1 LSPNNFVSKQ
11 RTKRTII
18 IPAIKLYI
26 SLNLV
31 TNNLIALQ
39 MSSSKK
45 IVVIGAGISGLT
57 TAYLLFKEG
66 YDVIV
71 LEQKDRVGGSIET
84 VNAEGFLF
92 DRGPNS
98 GLETTPLIKRL
109 VEELNLND
117 QFVYANR
124 EGNKRYILK
133 NEQLHALPMSPP
145 SFFKT
150 ELFSTKAKLRLLA
163 EPFIGKSKDGYYQSI
178 AEFVTRRLGKEFLDY
193 AINPFVAGVYAGRP
207 EELSVKSAF
216 PKLYALEEEYG
227 GLIVGTLRSIR
238 KRKKSKEVSKQSAKM
253 FSFKD
258 GMKVLPEAITEA
270 LGNRVSAGAEVISV
284 RTTAEGNYGVT
295 YRDGK
300 QNLTLLADI
309 VLSTV
314 PAYKAADLFGHFD
327 DQITK
332 HLNEIY
338 YPPVLVVYLVYERSA
353 IGQPLDGFG
362 FLIPEK
368 EEKSFLGAIW
378 SSVIFP
384 NRSDETKSAFTLF
397 IGGSRDAGFVDDVE
411 QLVIDRARREFEI
424 IMNIKSEPI
433 TVSKRFWPKAIP
445 QYNLGYVEH
454 ENFFDHFEKDHP
466 GIILGGNYRGGISI
480 GDCIKNG
487 ELVAQKIKSLF

>member
-1 LSPNNFVSKQ
+1 MLSN
-11 RTKRTII
+11 
-18 IPAIKLYI
+18 
-26 SLNLV
+26 
-31 TNNLIALQ
+31 
-39 MSSSKK
+39 KK
-45 IVVIGAGISGLT
+45 IVIIGAGISGLT

-66 YDVIV
+66 YDVVI
-71 LEQKDRVGGSIET
+71 LEQKDKVGGSIET
-84 VNAEGFLF
+84 VSEDGFLF

-98 GLETTPLIKRL
+98 GLETTPLIQKL
-109 VEELNLND
+109 VKDLNLED

-145 SFFKT
+145 SFLKT
-150 ELFSTKAKLRLLA
+150 ELFSGKAKLRLLV

-207 EELSVKSAF
+207 EALSVKSAF

-227 GLIVGTLRSIR
+227 GIILGSIRSIR

-258 GMKVLPEAITEA
+258 GMKVLPEAIASE
-270 LGNRVSAGAEVISV
+270 LGNRISTGVDVISV
-284 RTTAEGNYGVT
+284 RKTGEENYGVT

-309 VLSTV
+309 VLSTI

-327 DQITK
+327 ENLIK

-338 YPPVLVVYLVYERSA
+338 YPPVLVAYLVYERSA
-353 IGQPLDGFG
+353 VGQSLDGFG

-384 NRSDETKSAFTLF
+384 NRADNTKAAFTLF

-424 IMNIKSEPI
+424 IMNINSEPI
-433 TVSKRFWPKAIP
+433 AVSKRFWPKAIP

-454 ENFFDHFEKDHP
+454 ENFFDHFEKDNK

-480 GDCIKNG
+480 GDCIKNA
-487 ELVAQKIKSLF
+487 ELVTNKIKSLI

>member
-1 LSPNNFVSKQ
+1 
-11 RTKRTII
+11 
-18 IPAIKLYI
+18 
-26 SLNLV
+26 
-31 TNNLIALQ
+31 
-39 MSSSKK
+39 
-45 IVVIGAGISGLT
+45 VVIGAGISGLT

-66 YDVIV
+66 YDVVV
-71 LEQKDRVGGSIET
+71 LEQKDKVGGSIET
-84 VNAEGFLF
+84 VLESGFLF

-98 GLETTPLIKRL
+98 GLETTPLIQQL
-109 VEELNLND
+109 VKELNLED

-124 EGNKRYILK
+124 EGNKRYILRN
-133 NEQLHALPMSPP
+133 NELHALPMSPP
-145 SFFKT
+145 AFFKT
-150 ELFSTKAKLRLLA
+150 KLFSGKAKLRLMA

-227 GLIVGTLRSIR
+227 GLILGTLRSIR

-258 GMKVLPEAITEA
+258 GMKILPEAIADE
-270 LGNRVSAGAEVISV
+270 LGNRISTGVEVTSV
-284 RTTAEGNYGVT
+284 RKTADGNYGVT
-295 YRDGK
+295 FRDGK
-300 QNLTLLADI
+300 QSLTLLADV

-314 PAYKAADLFGHFD
+314 PAYKASELFGHFD
-327 DQITK
+327 ETLVK

-338 YPPVLVVYLVYERSA
+338 YPPVLVLYLVYERSS

-384 NRSDETKSAFTLF
+384 NRTDETKAAFTIF
-397 IGGSRDAGFVDDVE
+397 IGGSRDSGFVDDVE
-411 QLVIDRARREFEI
+411 KIVIDRARREFELLMKI
-424 IMNIKSEPI
+424 SAEPVMI
-433 TVSKRFWPKAIP
+433 TKRFWPKAIP

-454 ENFFDHFEKDHP
+454 ENFFDHFEKDNK

-480 GDCIKNG
+480 GDCIKNA
-487 ELVAQKIKSLF
+487 ELVANKVKNLI

>member
-1 LSPNNFVSKQ
+1 MPSN
-11 RTKRTII
+11 
-18 IPAIKLYI
+18 
-26 SLNLV
+26 
-31 TNNLIALQ
+31 
-39 MSSSKK
+39 KK
-45 IVVIGAGISGLT
+45 IVIIGAGISGLT

-66 YDVIV
+66 YDIIV
-71 LEQKDRVGGSIET
+71 LEQKDKVGGSIET
-84 VNAEGFLF
+84 INADGFLF

-98 GLETTPLIKRL
+98 GLETTPLIQQL
-109 VEELNLND
+109 VKELNLEN

-124 EGNKRYILK
+124 EGNKRYILR
-133 NEQLHALPMSPP
+133 NGQLHTLPMSPP
-145 SFFKT
+145 TFLKT
-150 ELFSTKAKLRLLA
+150 KLFSGKAKLRLLA
-163 EPFIGKSKDGYYQSI
+163 EPFIGRSKDGYYQSI

-227 GLIVGTLRSIR
+227 GLIIGTIRSIR

-258 GMKVLPEAITEA
+258 GMKVLPEAIVNK
-270 LGNRVSAGAEVISV
+270 LGNRVSTGVEVISV
-284 RTTAEGNYGVT
+284 RKTAEGNYGVT
-295 YRDGK
+295 FRDGN
-300 QNLTLLADI
+300 QTLTLLADI

-314 PAYKAADLFGHFD
+314 PAYKAAELFGHFD
-327 DQITK
+327 EELIK

-338 YPPVLVVYLVYERSA
+338 YPPVLVLYLVYDRKDV
-353 IGQPLDGFG
+353 GQPLDGFG

-384 NRSDETKSAFTLF
+384 NRTDDTKAAFTLF

-411 QLVIDRARREFEI
+411 QMVIDRARREFEL
-424 IMNIKSEPI
+424 IMKISAEPI
-433 TVSKRFWPKAIP
+433 LISKRLWPKAIP

-454 ENFFDHFEKDHP
+454 ENFFDHFEKDNK
-466 GIILGGNYRGGISI
+466 GIILGGNYRGGISV
-480 GDCIKNG
+480 GDCIKNAQN
-487 ELVAQKIKSLF
+487 VANKIVSLINN